1 MMIYPLISYIK
12 FLLKSTNKHGV
23 HSPFV
28 FNFMQS
34 CLNINGNPIKNDFQ
48 KFLYLKKQLLNDKS
62 TITITDYGSGS
73 KHFKGNERQISDIA
87 KYAGIS
93 KIKAKILIAIVNY
106 YKPKMA
112 LEIGTSLG
120 LATSILSRNN
130 QTNVTTIEGCNETS
144 QIAKKYLIPIN
155 YITITYIVNQ
165 FEVALPTLTTKKSY
179 DLIYFDGNHQKEATL
194 NYFNLCLKT
203 IKSNTLFI
211 FDDIYLNKPMQEAWL
226 NIIAHPK
233 VTVSIDIY
241 HYGIIFFRKEQ
252 PKQHFY
258 LRAFS

>member
-1 MMIYPLISYIK
+1 MIYSLISYIK

-28 FNFMQS
+28 FNFMQF
-34 CLNINGNPIKNDFQ
+34 CLNTKENLLKNAFQ
-48 KFLYLKKQLLNDKS
+48 KFLILKKQLLSDKS
-62 TITITDYGSGS
+62 IITITDYGSGS
-73 KHFKGNERQISDIA
+73 KHFNGNKRRVSEIS

-93 KIKAKILIAIVNY
+93 KIKAKILIALINY
-106 YKPKMA
+106 YKPKSV

-120 LATSILSRNN
+120 LSTSILSRNN
-130 QTNVTTIEGCNETS
+130 LANVVTIEGCNETS
-144 QIAKKYLIPIN
+144 QIAKKYLN
-155 YITITYIVNQ
+155 KNNHNTITHIVNR
-165 FEVALPTLTTKKSY
+165 FEIVLPTLTDEKSY
-179 DLIYFDGNHQKEATL
+179 DLIYFDGNHQKDATL
-194 NYFNLCLKT
+194 DYFNLCLKT
-203 IKSNTLFI
+203 THNDTLFI

-226 NIIAHPK
+226 KIIEHPK

-241 HYGIIFFRKEQ
+241 HYGILFFRAEQ